1 MRKVEKVLFRMDKQ
15 KHYDRTYYY
24 IVFPQEKTGDYTVLT
39 SLPCYEWKGNSIP
52 YGVRDGFMV
61 ESYDFMDI
69 NYYKNSTVL
78 IHKGTE
84 QANKLLNLLKELE
97 PDTEFQVMEKLVR

>member
-1 MRKVEKVLFRMDKQ
+1 
-15 KHYDRTYYY
+15 
-24 IVFPQEKTGDYTVLT
+24 
-39 SLPCYEWKGNSIP
+39 
-52 YGVRDGFMV
+52 MV